1 MPLINCEINL
11 DINWSKNR
19 VVVANNVDQ
28 ATTFSI
34 TVTNL
39 YVPLVT
45 LQIQDNT
52 KLLEQSKS
60 GFEATNNWKEHQ
72 SKINRKTKPIFRL
85 LN

>member
-45 LQIQDNT
+45 L
-52 KLLEQSKS
+52 
-60 GFEATNNWKEHQ
+60 
-72 SKINRKTKPIFRL
+72 
-85 LN
+85 

>member
-52 KLLEQSKS
+52 KLLEQPKS
-60 GFEATNNWKEHQ
+60 GFEATNNLKEHQ